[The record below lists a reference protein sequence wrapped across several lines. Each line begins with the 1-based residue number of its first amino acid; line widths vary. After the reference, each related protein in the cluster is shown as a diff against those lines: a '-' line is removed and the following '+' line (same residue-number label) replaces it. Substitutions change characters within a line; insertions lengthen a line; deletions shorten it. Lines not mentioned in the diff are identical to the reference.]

1 MAAEHEDAED
11 TPLQRTIR
19 SVVDSAPFR
28 DALLRIFKNAEVEKK
43 TGLGLDE
50 VEEWL
55 IDDAADFLA
64 GTDDESL
71 SDFVEET
78 MNTMIATAMPD
89 QLKKG
94 KEVAAATKT
103 TIEALVAPV
112 TALFIKA
119 FSIVK

>member
-1 MAAEHEDAED
+1 MFRKFAA
-11 TPLQRTIR
+11 
-19 SVVDSAPFR
+19 
-28 DALLRIFKNAEVEKK
+28 ALL
-43 TGLGLDE
+43 
-50 VEEWL
+50 
-55 IDDAADFLA
+55 
-64 GTDDESL
+64 
-71 SDFVEET
+71 
-78 MNTMIATAMPD
+78 IATAMPD